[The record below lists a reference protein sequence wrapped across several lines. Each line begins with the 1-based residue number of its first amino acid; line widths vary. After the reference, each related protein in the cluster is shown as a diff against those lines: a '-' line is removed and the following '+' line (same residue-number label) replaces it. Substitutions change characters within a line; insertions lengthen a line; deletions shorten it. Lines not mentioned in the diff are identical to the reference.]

1 MFWRMVKGSL
11 WHQNKKMLL
20 IAFTVALG
28 VSLATAMLNVL
39 LGVGDKVNAELKSYG
54 ANINVQPK
62 EASLINDLYAV
73 SDTQAEAGA
82 YLREDELPKVKTIFW
97 SYNIVDYTPY
107 LTTRVSLQ
115 STAENTV
122 KNTAN
127 SNNKTVVLNGTWFN
141 RQLALPTGA
150 TVETG
155 MMRLKNWWQ
164 VEGAWLTDTDTNQVM
179 VGHEL
184 ATKYNLHLGD
194 KLTIIGDEAKVGA
207 KAKRELEIKG
217 IFTSGD
223 RDDAYLYVPLAVAQ
237 EVSANQGRISRI
249 EVSAL
254 TTPDNDLARK
264 AAQNP
269 KQLTI
274 KEWEVWYCTAYV
286 SSISYQLQE
295 VLTDAVAKPIRQ
307 VAESEGA
314 ILDKIQLLMLLITIL
329 AMLGSAMGISNLITA
344 GVMDRSAEIGLCKAI
359 GSFNLPIIRTILTE
373 TVITGL
379 LGGLIGYFCGLGF
392 AQIIGFT
399 VFGSAIAP
407 STTVIPLIIVMVVIV
422 VLLGSI
428 PAIRYLLSLDPSDV
442 LHGR

>member
-11 WHQNKKMLL
+11 RYQNSKMLL

-39 LGVGDKVNAELKSYG
+39 LGVGDKVNEELKSYG
-54 ANINVQPK
+54 ANINVLPK
-62 EASLINDLYAV
+62 EASLINELYDV
-73 SDTQAEAGA
+73 GEADNTGGA
-82 YLREDELPKVKTIFW
+82 YLLEEELPKIKTIFW

-107 LTTRVSLQ
+107 LVDKAQLAISDQTTTKEINIL
-115 STAENTV
+115 
-122 KNTAN
+122 
-127 SNNKTVVLNGTWFN
+127 GTWFDHEVKV
-141 RQLALPTGA
+141 PTGEN
-150 TVETG
+150 VHTG
-155 MMRLKNWWQ
+155 MMRMKNWWQ
-164 VEGAWLTDTDTNQVM
+164 VEGEWLQDSDTDQVM
-179 VGHEL
+179 IGSEL
-184 ATKYNLHLGD
+184 AEKQQLKLGD
-194 KLTIIGDEAKVGA
+194 QVTVTGSDRSTGEEVNKNFTV
-207 KAKRELEIKG
+207 KG

-223 RDDAYLYVPLAVAQ
+223 RDDEYLYVPLAVAQ
-237 EVSANQGRISRI
+237 ELNGEQGKISRI

-264 AAQNP
+264 AAKNP

-286 SSISYQLQE
+286 SAISYQLQE

-307 VAESEGA
+307 VAESEGV
-314 ILDKIQLLMLLITIL
+314 ILDKVQLLMLLITVL

-344 GVMDRSAEIGLCKAI
+344 GVMERSAEIGLFKAI
-359 GSFNLPIIRTILTE
+359 GSFNLPIVRTILTE

-379 LGGLIGYFCGLGF
+379 IGGVLGYFCGLGF
-392 AQIIGFT
+392 TQIIGYT

-407 STTVIPLIIVMVVIV
+407 SPIVVPLIVVMVVIV

-428 PAIRYLLSLDPSDV
+428 PAIRYLLSLDPGDV
-442 LHGR
+442 LHGK